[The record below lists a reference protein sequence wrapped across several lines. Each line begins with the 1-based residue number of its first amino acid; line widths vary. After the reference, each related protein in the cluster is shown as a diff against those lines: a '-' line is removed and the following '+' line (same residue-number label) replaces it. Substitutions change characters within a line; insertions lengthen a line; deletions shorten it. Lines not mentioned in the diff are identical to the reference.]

1 MLRGRRRSCQRSISG
16 AETWGRCPSDYNL
29 LQSCASLSNF
39 FLWWRSEKRLSQ
51 GEKGKGVEGGCVMDF
66 WNTGWGRLR
75 RRRSGWIH
83 ISRMNSGVCFLLW
96 SEELSAISFS
106 CHLGGNY
113 WNGIW
118 ARATV
123 YSRNKRTKRGRLNL
137 HTLTTHLCTE
147 PLPPHLPKFGRGLW
161 MGADSIA
168 QSGGPLIIHLR
179 VNSSCELYL
188 AI

>member
-1 MLRGRRRSCQRSISG
+1 MSFRLQLITVLHVVVQLLPLMEERKALIAGR
-16 AETWGRCPSDYNL
+16 E
-29 LQSCASLSNF
+29 
-39 FLWWRSEKRLSQ
+39 
-51 GEKGKGVEGGCVMDF
+51 GEGGGGGGCVMDF

-147 PLPPHLPKFGRGLW
+147 PLPPLPTSPNSVAG
-161 MGADSIA
+161 
-168 QSGGPLIIHLR
+168 SGWAPILSLNLVAR
-179 VNSSCELYL
+179 LSST
-188 AI
+188 